1 MKRQN
6 RNNTVIG
13 YFLSLFFIFFS
24 NPLQAQETK
33 RLWTE
38 TDRKYLVENM
48 RRTRD
53 ELIKETENLTS
64 AQWSFQ
70 ESPDRWSIAQVVEHL
85 ALWEIAWAREIGM
98 GVRNKPQPELAAKA
112 TPDSYYTTYI
122 MEDKAHVAPEFARPT
137 GYIEGKNALAFFRN
151 RREQAIAYLDTTQ
164 VDMRMQFELTAT
176 SYPRNMHHVY
186 IYQWGH
192 VDRHLRQIK
201 KIKQHKDYPKGADE
215 DRMADKNAIMQ
226 TIQHETDCFYARDY
240 NCWKEN
246 YVQETYTHQGWSNGD
261 GTFDIRVGWDKVNAG
276 IEKYIKENPIGF
288 LSSSSQKKRVERRN
302 IAYKFYGDLVCYM
315 TWEQYQESN
324 EGKKFN
330 HSHEMRLME
339 KRNGQWKIACVAAFW
354 DYKNLVS
361 AEDLKP

>member
-6 RNNTVIG
+6 RNNATIG
-13 YFLSLFFIFFS
+13 YFLPLFFILFS

-53 ELIKETENLTS
+53 ELTKETENLTA

-176 SYPRNMHHVY
+176 PYPRNMHDVY

-192 VDRHLRQIK
+192 VDRHLQIGRA
-201 KIKQHKDYPKGADE
+201 H
-215 DRMADKNAIMQ
+215 
-226 TIQHETDCFYARDY
+226 
-240 NCWKEN
+240 
-246 YVQETYTHQGWSNGD
+246 V
-261 GTFDIRVGWDKVNAG
+261 
-276 IEKYIKENPIGF
+276 
-288 LSSSSQKKRVERRN
+288 
-302 IAYKFYGDLVCYM
+302 
-315 TWEQYQESN
+315 
-324 EGKKFN
+324 
-330 HSHEMRLME
+330 
-339 KRNGQWKIACVAAFW
+339 
-354 DYKNLVS
+354 
-361 AEDLKP
+361 